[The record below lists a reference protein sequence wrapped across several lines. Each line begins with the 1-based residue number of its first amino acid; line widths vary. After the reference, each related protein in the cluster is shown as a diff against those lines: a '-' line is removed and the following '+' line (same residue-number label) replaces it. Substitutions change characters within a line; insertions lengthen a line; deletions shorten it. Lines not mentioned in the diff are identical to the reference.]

1 MKRDW
6 VITDKGKVVRRDKAK
21 KSDCIGE
28 QVHGRDNSFP
38 DKEAAYACRDAII
51 DELPIAFMDTIEPKQ
66 DKTDMPRKKI
76 VTQDDFREMI
86 RKEVIERIDIFWEN
100 WAKLQPKDKCD
111 LYYKM
116 FAYAYSKAP
125 VEKATDSDSDK
136 RKLDKKKEADAN
148 RIHEGLPTDT
158 NFEDE

>member
-1 MKRDW
+1 MNRDW
-6 VITDKGKVVRRDKAK
+6 VITTKGKVVRRDKVK
-21 KSDCIGE
+21 KSDCVEE

-51 DELPIAFMDTIEPKQ
+51 DELPIAFMDTVTPTQ
-66 DKTDMPRKKI
+66 DNTDMPRTKI

-86 RKEVIERIDIFWEN
+86 RKEVIERIGIFWQE
-100 WAKLQPKDKCD
+100 WAKLPPKDKCD

-125 VEKATDSDSDK
+125 VEKATDADALSRKSD
-136 RKLDKKKEADAN
+136 RKKESDAE
-148 RIHEGLPTDT
+148 RIHEGLPMDT